1 MGAEERGDRFRELEE
16 AYKDYTVYDRHYER
30 VGKVDDLFVDEN
42 DQPEYI
48 GVKTGF
54 LGMKST
60 LIPMEL
66 VRVNDRRKL
75 IEVAADKDTIRSG
88 PAFDDD
94 EEITPEHESRIHGY
108 YGLEH
113 PGSGQERG
121 GYGDYYRSDT
131 PEEGSAD
138 EDLAGSVDTEYGER
152 REEPL
157 ERPTG
162 RASSDVEDQ
171 DYSDTSAGATRP
183 GSGLGPTGETRWIEE
198 DQQPRSGE
206 PETANVKVH
215 KRVRINRQ

>member
-1 MGAEERGDRFRELEE
+1 LGGEERGDRFRELEE
-16 AYKDYTVYDRHYER
+16 AYKDYTVYDQHYEK

-66 VRVNDRRKL
+66 ARVNDRRKL

-94 EEITPEHESRIHGY
+94 EEITPEHESRIYGY

-121 GYGDYYRSDT
+121 GYGDYYPSHT
-131 PEEGSAD
+131 D

-152 REEPL
+152 REESL
-157 ERPTG
+157 ERSTEST
-162 RASSDVEDQ
+162 SSGAQDR
-171 DYSDTSAGATRP
+171 DYSGTQPSNG
-183 GSGLGPTGETRWIEE
+183 GLGSTGETRWVEE
-198 DQQPRSGE
+198 DQQAGAGAQDAGAVR
-206 PETANVKVH
+206 VH
-215 KRVRINRQ
+215 KRVQTNR

>member
-1 MGAEERGDRFRELEE
+1 MDGEERGYRFRELEE
-16 AYKDYTVYDRHYER
+16 AYKDYTVYDQHYEK

-66 VRVNDRRKL
+66 ARVNDRRKL

-94 EEITPEHESRIHGY
+94 EEITPEHESRIYGY

-121 GYGDYYRSDT
+121 GYGDYYPSHT
-131 PEEGSAD
+131 D

-152 REEPL
+152 REESL

-162 RASSDVEDQ
+162 SMSSGETDRG
-171 DYSDTSAGATRP
+171 YSGTSAGGTDP
-183 GSGLGPTGETRWIEE
+183 GSGLGSTGETRWVEE
-198 DQQPRSGE
+198 DQQASAGAQDAGAVR
-206 PETANVKVH
+206 VH
-215 KRVRINRQ
+215 KRVQTNR

>member
-1 MGAEERGDRFRELEE
+1 LGGEERGDRFRELEE
-16 AYKDYTVYDRHYER
+16 AYKDYTVYDQHYEK
-30 VGKVDDLFVDEN
+30 VGRVDDLFVDEN

-94 EEITPEHESRIHGY
+94 EEITPEHESRIYGY

-113 PGSGQERG
+113 SGSEQERG
-121 GYGDYYRSDT
+121 GYGDYYPSHT
-131 PEEGSAD
+131 D

-152 REEPL
+152 REESL
-157 ERPTG
+157 ERSTEST
-162 RASSDVEDQ
+162 SSGAPDR
-171 DYSDTSAGATRP
+171 DYSSTGTQPSS
-183 GSGLGPTGETRWIEE
+183 SGLGSTGETRWIEG
-198 DQQPRSGE
+198 DQQAGAGE
-206 PETANVKVH
+206 QETGVVRVH
-215 KRVRINRQ
+215 KRVQTNR

>member
-1 MGAEERGDRFRELEE
+1 MGGEERGDRFRELEE
-16 AYKDYTVYDRHYER
+16 AYKDYTVYDQHYEK
-30 VGKVDDLFVDEN
+30 VGRVDDLFVDEN

-94 EEITPEHESRIHGY
+94 EEITPEHESRIYGY

-121 GYGDYYRSDT
+121 GYGGYYPSHT
-131 PEEGSAD
+131 EE
-138 EDLAGSVDTEYGER
+138 ELAGSVDTEYGES
-152 REEPL
+152 REGSL
-157 ERPTG
+157 ERPAGGTPP
-162 RASSDVEDQ
+162 RATDPD
-171 DYSDTSAGATRP
+171 
-183 GSGLGPTGETRWIEE
+183 
-198 DQQPRSGE
+198 
-206 PETANVKVH
+206 
-215 KRVRINRQ
+215 